1 MRRRRRRRTSGIAIH
16 DTEAHGS
23 AIMVTRGSTRH
34 GMCPRSRD
42 SHLCVVS
49 RLSSQPDRLRLAF
62 AFLGLRACAVPPS
75 PVCGAPSPCTSCSCD
90 NLASEP

>member
-16 DTEAHGS
+16 DTEAHVAQYGH
-23 AIMVTRGSTRH
+23 ARFHAARH
-34 GMCPRSRD
+34 VSPLD
-42 SHLCVVS
+42 YLCVVS